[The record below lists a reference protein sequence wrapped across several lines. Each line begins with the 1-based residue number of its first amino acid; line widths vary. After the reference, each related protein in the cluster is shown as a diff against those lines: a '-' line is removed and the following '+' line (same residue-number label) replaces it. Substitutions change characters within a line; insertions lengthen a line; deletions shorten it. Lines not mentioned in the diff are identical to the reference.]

1 MNDLTFTILMIAGGL
16 GTLLSRALFLTFIPG
31 DRLPNWARRG
41 LRYVP
46 PSVLA
51 ALAVPAFMPQAWPPE
66 GLTVLIRPLAAIAAV
81 LVAWRSG
88 NILLTIGTGM
98 GVLWVLNYFI

>member
-1 MNDLTFTILMIAGGL
+1 MNDVTISVLLIAGGL
-16 GTLLSRALFLTFIPG
+16 GTLLLRASFLTLVPG

-51 ALAVPAFMPQAWPPE
+51 ALAVPAFVPSAWPPE
-66 GLTVLIRPLAAIAAV
+66 GPAALVRPLAAIAAV
-81 LVAWRSG
+81 LVAWKSG
-88 NILLTIGTGM
+88 NIFVTIGTGM
-98 GVLWVLNYFI
+98 GVLWVLNALI